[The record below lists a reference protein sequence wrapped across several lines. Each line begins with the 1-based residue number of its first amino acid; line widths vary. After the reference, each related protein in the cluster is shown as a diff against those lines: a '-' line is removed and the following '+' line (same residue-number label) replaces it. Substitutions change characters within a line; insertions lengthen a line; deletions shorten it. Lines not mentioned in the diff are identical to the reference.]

1 LKQLFVTRDPGG
13 NAGVRQAARQP
24 ADGVRMA
31 ACSRLY
37 FLSHLDGFFG
47 PDAQSGTQRKLI
59 RK

>member
-1 LKQLFVTRDPGG
+1 MTRDPGG

-31 ACSRLY
+31 ACLRLY
-37 FLSHLDGFFG
+37 FLTHLDSFFG
-47 PDAQSGTQRKLI
+47 PDALSGTQRKLI